1 MVAKFEGDVSLTRT
15 NSELILVVNCL
26 PLQLIMTLGEH
37 DGDLIAETL
46 EDDQSH
52 GIVFGLGESPIS
64 WNYGRLVKK
73 ANTRVTLFD

>member
-46 EDDQSH
+46 EDVVLYFSEFF
-52 GIVFGLGESPIS
+52 I
-64 WNYGRLVKK
+64 
-73 ANTRVTLFD
+73 